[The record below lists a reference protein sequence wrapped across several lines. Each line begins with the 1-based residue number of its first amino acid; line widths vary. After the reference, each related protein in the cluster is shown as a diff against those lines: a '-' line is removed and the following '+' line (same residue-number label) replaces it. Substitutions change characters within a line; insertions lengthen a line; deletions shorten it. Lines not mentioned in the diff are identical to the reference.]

1 MPYSLMNALDYFA
14 TGFVIGALLFHER
27 LLHAPNS
34 SSVRRA
40 VFRADGGGCY
50 TLQPLIVDC

>member
-1 MPYSLMNALDYFA
+1 MKLFDYFA
-14 TGFVIGALLFHER
+14 TGFVVGALLFHER

-40 VFRADGGGCY
+40 VFRSGNGGCY
-50 TLQPLIVDC
+50 VLQPVVVSC